1 MTTAPST
8 AGFSGADEPLAT
20 ELSSRLFFHRQPQVG
35 ENVVGELLGSLQ
47 QQPRS
52 IAPKFFY
59 DSTGARLF
67 DHITRLPEYY
77 PTRLEQEIFIK
88 YRAAMAD
95 EIGTGRVLI
104 EPGSG
109 SSEKVALLLDALR
122 PSAYVPVE
130 ITESHLLAA
139 SRKLV
144 ERNSWLT
151 VHALCA
157 DYSHGIPLPADIPSG
172 PRLVFFP
179 GSTIGNFEPA
189 AARSFLRHLHSAC
202 SVGGLLLIG
211 VDLRKD
217 PAVLNAAYND
227 SAGIT
232 ARFNLNILDHVN
244 RLTGGNFSTAK
255 FRHLAFF
262 NERQSRIEMHLESRC
277 KQRVSVARTGLPLA
291 VGERIHTENSYK
303 YTLAGFRTLAAQAG
317 FSARR
322 VWLDRN
328 GWMSVHLFDAI

>member
-1 MTTAPST
+1 MDTARFTP
-8 AGFSGADEPLAT
+8 PLPAAAT
-20 ELSSRLFFHRQPQVG
+20 RIPCRLSPRLFFHRLPQAR
-35 ENVVGELLGSLQ
+35 ENLVGELLDSLQ
-47 QQPRS
+47 RQPRH

-59 DSTGARLF
+59 DSAGARLF

-77 PTRLEQEIFIK
+77 PTRLERQIFIRYK
-88 YRAAMAD
+88 AEMAA
-95 EIGTGRVLI
+95 EVGTGRVLI

-139 SRKLV
+139 ARHLV
-144 ERNSWLT
+144 ERNPWLR
-151 VHALCA
+151 VHAVCA
-157 DYSHGIPLPADIPSG
+157 DYSNGMQLPAEIPPG

-189 AARSFLRHLHSAC
+189 TARRFLRHLHSAC
-202 SVGGLLLIG
+202 GDKGMLLIG

-227 SAGIT
+227 SAGVT
-232 ARFNLNILDHVN
+232 ARFNLNILNHVN
-244 RLTGGNFSTAK
+244 RLARGNFATAN

-262 NERQSRIEMHLESRC
+262 NDRQSRVEMHLESRC
-277 KQRVSVARTGLPLA
+277 NHRVRLARTGLPLA
-291 VGERIHTENSYK
+291 AGERIHTENSYK
-303 YTLAGFRTLAAQAG
+303 YTPEGFRALAAQAG
-317 FSARR
+317 FSAHRT
-322 VWLDRN
+322 WLDSN